1 MENKKGESN
10 KKINIKII
18 FLSLLVVVLFFIII
32 FIYFFYIPK
41 KLNNDYTSN
50 SMEFSLLNPIRQLI
64 SQEDLIVN
72 VQPLRDELK
81 KFEED
86 SSVSIY
92 FEYLTTGAN
101 ISINKDAE
109 FWPASLLKV
118 PVSMAVAKKIE
129 RGEWKWDN
137 KLVLMPNDKDEKFG
151 NLYKEPNGSIYTIEE
166 LVKRN
171 MIDSDNT
178 ANFILTRNLELKD
191 IENVYDHI
199 GLNDFISTTGEI
211 GAKKYSVIFR
221 ALYNA
226 SYLSEENSQKLLAYL
241 SETEFAGYLKSSLPS
256 DVPFSHKIGI
266 DVDRNVYLDSG
277 IVFVSKRPYLLTV
290 MVNGKEEHIAQ
301 EIMKEISKLVFDY
314 VSNYRVD

>member
-1 MENKKGESN
+1 MGNKKGESN
-10 KKINIKII
+10 KKINMKMI
-18 FLSLLVVVLFFIII
+18 FFSLLVVVLFFIII
-32 FIYFFYIPK
+32 LIYFFYIPK
-41 KLNNDYTSN
+41 KLNNYCTSN
-50 SMEFSLLNPIRQLI
+50 SMEFSLLNPVRQLI
-64 SQEDLIVN
+64 SQENLIVN
-72 VQPLRDELK
+72 VQPLREELQ

-86 SSVSIY
+86 GSVSIY

-191 IENVYDHI
+191 IENIYKHI

-226 SYLSEENSQKLLAYL
+226 SYLSEENSQKLLTYL
-241 SETEFAGYLKSSLPS
+241 SETEFNGYLKSSLPT

-301 EIMKEISKLVFDY
+301 EIMKEISKQVFTY
-314 VSNYRVD
+314 VSNYSGD